1 MVEKMPPMLQFFSQ
15 MTDKRPMMEK
25 KTEEKNTNNE
35 IDIFS
40 PHYLNRPVSQ
50 NRKYTQVVAFA

>member
-25 KTEEKNTNNE
+25 KKRKKMKS
-35 IDIFS
+35 IFS
-40 PHYLNRPVSQ
+40 PQYLNRHVSQ

>member
-15 MTDKRPMMEK
+15 MTDKSIKRPMMKTKMEK
-25 KTEEKNTNNE
+25 AESF
-35 IDIFS
+35 FS
-40 PHYLNRPVSQ
+40 PHYLNRPASQ